1 MMIEYLK
8 QKFLEEPEKI
18 KLLLEEYDYHNIII
32 HNTYMSFGRSPNS
45 SAKSIVIRLQKN
57 EALIVHDYARN
68 VVCDLFNFICKTRSV
83 SFREVIRA
91 SRNILG
97 VTESYSYRQAS
108 TSAFSAFYG
117 KIKNREKTELKVYPE
132 EILNRYSCCGNKRF
146 VKDGI
151 SVKTQQVFQIGYDV
165 ENQAITIPIRN
176 PSGEIVGVKERINR
190 DPKDGE
196 QKYFYSVPTMMSQIL
211 YGFSEN
217 YEYLES
223 ADVIYVFESE
233 KSVLQ
238 CRDFRIRNCVSL
250 GSSSISKKQC
260 QLLLS
265 LNPKKIVLCYDK
277 GLEREA
283 IQRAVKTLRTY
294 GKMKE
299 FEIWYTDMEADNE
312 IPDKASPSD
321 LGRRGFE
328 YVIKHRITKAEEK
341 L

>member
-18 KLLLEEYDYHNIII
+18 KILLEEYDYHNIII

-57 EALIVHDYARN
+57 DALIVHDYARN
-68 VVCDLFNFICKTRSV
+68 VVCDLFNFICKTRPV
-83 SFREVIRA
+83 TFREVIRA
-91 SRNILG
+91 SRNVLG
-97 VTESYSYRQAS
+97 ITESYYYKQAPK
-108 TSAFSAFYG
+108 SAFSSFYG
-117 KIKNREKTELKVYPE
+117 NIKNKDKVELKVYPE
-132 EILNRYSCCGNKRF
+132 EILNKYSCYGNKRF

-151 SVKTQQVFQIGYDV
+151 SVKTQKAFQIGYDV
-165 ENQAITIPIRN
+165 ESQSITIPIRN
-176 PSGEIVGVKERINR
+176 ESGQLVGVKERINR
-190 DPKDGE
+190 DPQDGE

-217 YEYLES
+217 YEYLEG

-238 CRDFRIRNCVSL
+238 CRDMNIRSCLAL

-265 LNPKKIVLCYDK
+265 LNPKKVVFCYDK

-283 IQRAVKTLRTY
+283 IERAIKTLRTY

-299 FEIWYTDMEADNE
+299 FEIWYTNMEDDDK
-312 IPDKASPSD
+312 IPDKSSPSD
-321 LGRRGFE
+321 LGRQGFE
-328 YVIKHRITKAEEK
+328 YVIKHKIVKAEE
-341 L
+341 